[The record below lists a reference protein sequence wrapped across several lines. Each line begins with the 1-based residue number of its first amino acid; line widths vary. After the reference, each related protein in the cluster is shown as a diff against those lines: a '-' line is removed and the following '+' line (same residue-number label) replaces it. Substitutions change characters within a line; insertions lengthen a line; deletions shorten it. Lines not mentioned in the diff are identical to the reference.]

1 MREEFVVSDE
11 NLQKLCAEWR
21 DRLRLNSW
29 DIAAGVYRAS
39 DFVNENCIGENT
51 FDLETGRS
59 VIKVLD
65 SIDYPKD
72 SWFPQDM
79 EVILVHELLHLHFDP
94 FCPEENTLQHQFM
107 ERTIERLAITLVDLK
122 RERTE
127 REENETCLNCV
138 KTKCN

>member
-11 NLQKLCAEWR
+11 ELQKLCAEWR

-29 DIAAGVYRAS
+29 DIASGVYRAS
-39 DFVNENCIGENT
+39 EFVNENCIGENT

-65 SIDYPKD
+65 NVDYPRD

-94 FCPEENTLQHQFM
+94 FAPEEGTLRHQFM
-107 ERTIERLAITLVDLK
+107 ERTIERLANTFVNLK
-122 RERTE
+122 RETKE
-127 REENETCLNCV
+127 R
-138 KTKCN
+138 KGKK